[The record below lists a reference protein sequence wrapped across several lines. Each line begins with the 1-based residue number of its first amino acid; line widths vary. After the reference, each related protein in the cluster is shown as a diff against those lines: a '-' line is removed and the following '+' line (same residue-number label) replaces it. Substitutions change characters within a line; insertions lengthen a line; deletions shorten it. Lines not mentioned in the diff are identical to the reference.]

1 MCNSWTTP
9 IFYSSAYL
17 IPSSWTSTI
26 PIFHER
32 VITISKKK
40 SKGNRPAA
48 PNPREDIHGNLFDY
62 EEFMNSLWTA
72 YEQFMNN
79 NTFCNMFAGGGVTGV
94 ASLPSASFNF
104 NLSFR
109 CFPLIRRCRSVVF
122 LSGLPAKPRLCWIMN
137 NAWAV
142 HEQFMN
148 NVGLA
153 FLANTWHESFGKWY
167 LIVCARTCLR
177 DWKKHSQR
185 LLKKIHEQVA
195 LHSLRRNRLRDCLK
209 TWPA

>member
-1 MCNSWTTP
+1 MINEHFLNTLLATYEQEP
-9 IFYSSAYL
+9 
-17 IPSSWTSTI
+17 PGQ
-26 PIFHER
+26 
-32 VITISKKK
+32 VTISF
-40 SKGNRPAA
+40 
-48 PNPREDIHGNLFDY
+48 L
-62 EEFMNSLWTA
+62 
-72 YEQFMNN
+72 QFQ
-79 NTFCNMFAGGGVTGV
+79 FAIV
-94 ASLPSASFNF
+94 AQIFLSICSPIS
-104 NLSFR
+104 LSFSFALS
-109 CFPLIRRCRSVVF
+109 CFPLIRRSVVF